1 MAKEKKKESIGS
13 KIMSGIKS
21 AGAQIKSDFKHATD
35 KNYGTKASRADY
47 RQRTDNTKAINKAIA
62 SGNEATNALIEK
74 RPDLASRIKRESMMS
89 RMGGASDNSGIA
101 SLKNTGTTGTATE
114 DMADQYAE
122 NLRRY
127 EEYMKSQQPKGPEI
141 TPEMRQAA
149 LQTFESQRGA
159 GQMPYYMAAAAN
171 SQAPDMSP
179 AFQYAAQNYATL
191 GGSQRLG
198 PRPME
203 MMSVAE
209 RRQIN
214 DMAQAMADQA
224 AQQQAAQNQYQQGM
238 DMVMRGGGKGGPRTG
253 PQLPPEMIGMPNT
266 PGSGGGMPRPP
277 LPFAYGGGQPSPF
290 ASMLSQR
297 FGGFGRY

>member
-1 MAKEKKKESIGS
+1 MAKKDEKKESIGS
-13 KIMSGIKS
+13 KIMGGIKS
-21 AGAQIKSDFKHATD
+21 IGSDFKEAMKPRD
-35 KNYGTKASRADY
+35 QQSKDY
-47 RQRTDNTKAINKAIA
+47 RQRTENTKAINRAIA
-62 SGNEATNALIEK
+62 TGDTSAFKDNK
-74 RPDLASRIKRESMMS
+74 DMMSRYKRESMMS

-101 SLKNTGTTGTATE
+101 SLKNTTDAQAQ
-114 DMADQYAE
+114 ADQYAE

-127 EEYMKSQQPKGPEI
+127 EEYMESQKPQQPAV

-149 LQTFESQRGA
+149 LQTFESQQGA
-159 GQMPYYMAAAAN
+159 GQMPYYMAAARN
-171 SQAPDMSP
+171 QYNPNISP
-179 AFQYAAQNYATL
+179 AFQYAAQNYDVL

-214 DMAQAMADQA
+214 DMAQAMADQQ
-224 AQQQAAQNQYQQGM
+224 AQQMDYQRGM

-266 PGSGGGMPRPP
+266 PGSGGGMPKPP
-277 LPFAYGGGQPSPF
+277 LPFAYGSGQLSPF
-290 ASMLSQR
+290 GSMLAQR
-297 FGGFGRY
+297 FGGFGGQ